1 MLRGNNIDILLL
13 MAMLVSKLLNPGK
26 DKLDPLKFV
35 LICVLRLLSF
45 SSLLSVYPNL
55 LRTLPI
61 PTTYTHLLDFKV
73 HLFTRFFRIFVG

>member
-26 DKLDPLKFV
+26 YKLDPLKFV

-61 PTTYTHLLDFKV
+61 STYTHLLDFKV